1 MVLTVI
7 LLINVKMHQGKGTE
21 MRMKALVE
29 SIRGIIFGVPVI
41 ARKKDGEQKKND
53 GAGAS
58 KKEQHSAQA
67 AQMTRWMGFN
77 R

>member
-1 MVLTVI
+1 MVTTVI
-7 LLINVKMHQGKGTE
+7 LLINVKMHLGKGTD
-21 MRMKALVE
+21 MGMKTMVE

-41 ARKKDGEQKKND
+41 ARKKDVEQKKETS
-53 GAGAS
+53 AGAS

-67 AQMTRWMGFN
+67 VQVNRWMGFN

>member
-1 MVLTVI
+1 MLTVI

-21 MRMKALVE
+21 MGMKTLIGA
-29 SIRGIIFGVPVI
+29 IRGIIFGVPVI
-41 ARKKDGEQKKND
+41 TRKKDVEQKKNE
-53 GAGAS
+53 GPGAS

-67 AQMTRWMGFN
+67 AQMNRWMGFN